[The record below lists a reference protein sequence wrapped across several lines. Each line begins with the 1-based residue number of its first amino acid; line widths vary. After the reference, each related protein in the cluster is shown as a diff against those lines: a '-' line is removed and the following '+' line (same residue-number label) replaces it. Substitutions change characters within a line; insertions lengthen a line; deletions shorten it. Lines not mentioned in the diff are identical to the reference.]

1 MAFPTSPSNN
11 QTAIV
16 NGITYAYDSSKNA
29 WVRQTISA
37 GSIDQ
42 TARNIANTA
51 NAVSQSAYTFANTV
65 NSYSYSTNAF
75 VISSNTAMKAYVDQ
89 ANTGMASYVVSSN
102 TAMKSYVDQANT
114 GLKSYVD
121 QANTGMASY
130 VVASN
135 TAMKAYVDQANTGL
149 KSYGDAT
156 YATKTGGTIT
166 GSLSIT
172 NDLTV
177 SGNLNI
183 VGNTT
188 TINVSS
194 FVVNDPLVFFAG
206 NNFTS
211 DVVDIGFVA
220 HYNDGANAHTGLFR
234 DPNLKEY
241 LLFKNYTPEVSGN
254 NLINIA
260 NPTFAYSN
268 LYVGTLKGNVSANTV
283 NTSSIGVTNL
293 YANNYYFANGVALTT
308 GGGGGGGTATLNG
321 FNNNSVITANS
332 LGYLSNTTNLQF
344 FSSNNN
350 LVITG
355 NVIGGGV
362 RSTSAATPPTNP
374 TVGDIWYYTNTD
386 TIYRYTSDGTTSVW
400 LDITGTNIS
409 GNNVNY
415 GISIGKAVAMAMIFG
430 G

>member
-1 MAFPTSPSNN
+1 MSFPSSASNN
-11 QTAIV
+11 QTTIV
-16 NGITYAYDSSKNA
+16 NGITYVYNSSKNA
-29 WVRQTISA
+29 WVRQVIVSS
-37 GSIDQ
+37 SIDD

-51 NAVSQSAYTFANTV
+51 NVVAQSAYAYANTV

-75 VISSNTAMKAYVDQ
+75 VIS
-89 ANTGMASYVVSSN
+89 
-102 TAMKSYVDQANT
+102 
-114 GLKSYVD
+114 
-121 QANTGMASY
+121 
-130 VVASN
+130 SN

-206 NNFTS
+206 NNFTT
-211 DVVDIGFVA
+211 DTVDIGFVA

-260 NPTFAYSN
+260 DPTFAYSN

-283 NTSSIGVTNL
+283 NTSSIGAITANITALNTTNL

-308 GGGGGGGTATLNG
+308 GSGGGGGGTTTLNG
-321 FNNNSVITANS
+321 FNNNTVITANS

-350 LVITG
+350 LVVTG

-362 RSTSAATPPTNP
+362 RSTSSATPPTSP
-374 TVGDIWYYTNTD
+374 TVGDIWYYTDTD